1 MKMDDSQLVRAI
13 EAHEANADTHG
24 NLQDERVD
32 ALDYYLGNPM
42 GNEVDGKSQ
51 VIARTV
57 FDTVEWIK
65 PQLADIFTSGEEVV
79 SFAPRGPE
87 DVKPAQ
93 QETDYVNYVV
103 TQRNEWFE
111 IWNSWSHD
119 ALLQKNGYV
128 KAYWD
133 DSIDVSTERY
143 RDLTADEMAL
153 LSQSKDIEVVEQEE
167 ATSIDAMTGMVE
179 VRYSVTLKRSKPRNI
194 VRIENLA
201 PESVRVS
208 HNARRVYLQD
218 PRTDFVQHAEFKTLS
233 ELREEGFDVDDDI
246 ADSGDGVGDWE
257 AGLRDEFSPFRDRE
271 GEESD
276 PSMRR
281 VKVRETWIRVDCDGD
296 GIAELRHVILVGTT
310 VLLNEECDTIPIVAM
325 CPTPLPHQHTGL
337 SIADAVM
344 DLQKIQTA
352 LLRGALDNQYL
363 ANNGRYA
370 IDENVVNLDDMLD
383 SRAGG
388 VVRVDGQPG
397 NAVFPLTHPTNGS
410 MVAPMMEYIDKIV
423 QKRTGVNEQTQ
434 GLDPQSLNKTATGA
448 QMLMSAAQQRIK
460 FIARVFAETGVKCL
474 FQVVH
479 ELTLKHSRQ
488 QELIELRGEW
498 LPIDP
503 RTWVKRKDLIVNVAL
518 GQGDRVSQIAFLGQ
532 VLTLQEKALQVGLTT
547 PDRVFNTLSRLTKAA
562 GYKDA
567 NEFWNNPTKN
577 PSAIPKPQPDPKL
590 QVEQMRQQADVMRFQ
605 AESQLSQQIEALKV
619 EAQREKQRM
628 ELEVQAAN
636 DLRDAE
642 RSQMEAEMKAQID
655 RMKIAHDEQIALMKD
670 ATERYKADL
679 QSNTQILLKQME
691 LGADPA
697 ANEAKEVERAE
708 REQKDADLM
717 GAVGSIQAQNEQ
729 SVQRLSQMIAQA
741 SQQMQGV
748 ISQISEAMNSPREI
762 VRDPATGKAAGVR
775 INGVV
780 RPIHRGPDGRVTG
793 A

>member
-1 MKMDDSQLVRAI
+1 MKMDDNQLVRAI
-13 EAHEANADTHG
+13 EAHEANAETYG
-24 NLQDERVD
+24 TLQEDRVE

-57 FDTVEWIK
+57 WDTVEWIK

-87 DVKPAQ
+87 DVKGAE
-93 QETDYVNYVV
+93 QETDYINYVV

-133 DSIDVSTERY
+133 DEVDLSTERY
-143 RDLTADEMAL
+143 QDLTADEMAL
-153 LSQSKDIEVVEQEE
+153 LAQSKDVEIVEQEE
-167 ATSIDAMTGMVE
+167 VLTVDEMTGTAQAS
-179 VRYSVTLKRSKPRNI
+179 YSVTLKRTKPRNV

-201 PESVRVS
+201 PEHVRVS
-208 HNARRVYLQD
+208 HNARRVSLQD
-218 PRTDFVQHAEFKTLS
+218 PRIEFVQHAEFRTIS
-233 ELREEGFDVDDDI
+233 ELRKEGFDIEDDI

-257 AGLRDEFSPFRDRE
+257 EDLRDDYTPFRDRE
-271 GEESD
+271 GDEAD

-281 VKVRETWIRVDCDGD
+281 VKVRETWIRVDFDGD
-296 GIAELRHVILVGTT
+296 GVAELRHVIVVGTV
-310 VLLNEECDTIPIVAM
+310 VLLNEACDTIPIVAM
-325 CPTPLPHQHTGL
+325 CPTPLPHQHYGQ
-337 SIADAVM
+337 SVADAVM

-370 IDENVVNLDDMLD
+370 IDEDAVNLDDMLD

-388 VVRVDGQPG
+388 VVRVKGQPG
-397 NAVFPLTHPTNGS
+397 AAIFPMTHPTNG
-410 MVAPMMEYIDKIV
+410 MVAVPMMEYIDKIV

-434 GLDPQSLNKTATGA
+434 GIDPQSLNKTATGA
-448 QMLMSAAQQRIK
+448 QMLMTAAQQRIK

-474 FQVVH
+474 FQIVH

-488 QELIELRGEW
+488 MEMMELRGEW
-498 LPIDP
+498 VPVDP

-518 GQGDRVSQIAFLGQ
+518 GQGDRMSQIAFLGQ
-532 VLTLQEKALQVGLTT
+532 VLNLQKEAIQVGLTT
-547 PDRVFNTLSRLTKAA
+547 PDRIFNTLSRLTKAA

-567 NEFWNNPTKN
+567 NEFWNNPQKN
-577 PSAIPKPQPDPKL
+577 PDAVPKPGPDPKI
-590 QVEQMRQQADVMRFQ
+590 QVEQMRQQADLMRFQ
-605 AESQLSQQIEALKV
+605 AEAQMSQQIEAMKV
-619 EAQREKQRM
+619 ESQREKARL

-636 DLRDAE
+636 DARDSE
-642 RSQMEAEMKAQID
+642 RAQMEAQMRAQIEQL
-655 RMKIAHDEQIALMKD
+655 KIDQQRQIAEMNTAMEK
-670 ATERYKADL
+670 YKADL
-679 QSNTQILLKQME
+679 ASQTQILLKQMD

-697 ANEAKEVERAE
+697 AQEAKEADRF
-708 REQKDADLM
+708 EQAQKE
-717 GAVGSIQAQNEQ
+717 GAFLQALQSIQEANAI
-729 SVQRLSQMIAQA
+729 SVQNLSNQITATQSQMAQMLSQLQA
-741 SQQMQGV
+741 
-748 ISQISEAMNSPREI
+748 EMNSPREI
-762 VRDPATGKAAGVR
+762 VRGPDGKAVGVR
-775 INGVV
+775 INGQV
-780 RPIHRGPDGRVTG
+780 RPVNRGPDGRVSG